1 MRYHQHT
8 QHQQL
13 GPQHFSV
20 QWIASAFTRELISEI
35 FQSGVFTKATAGMG
49 NMKTS

>member
-1 MRYHQHT
+1 MCYHQHT

-13 GPQHFSV
+13 GPQRFCM
-20 QWIASAFTRELISEI
+20 QWTASGLTRDLISEI
-35 FQSGVFTKATAGMG
+35 FQSGTFTKDTVDMG

>member
-1 MRYHQHT
+1 MCYHQHT

-13 GPQHFSV
+13 GPQRFSV
-20 QWIASAFTRELISEI
+20 QWTASALTRDLISEI
-35 FQSGVFTKATAGMG
+35 FQSGVFTKATEGMG